1 MADRSELE
9 DILGKGIDL
18 KNRRIYFGL
27 LDSEEGSEI
36 NWHSVE
42 LAIRA
47 IQKLS
52 TDFPKKPI
60 ELYMSSP
67 GGDLTEAFRLYDAI
81 QSCTCQIKFYGSGSI
96 MSAATL
102 IMAGCD
108 ERYLDPNTSVM
119 FHGIQ
124 IAYGENVAP
133 LVDIDIAHDE
143 NRKVNHKW
151 LSLLSE
157 NTRMPFDFWKEIA
170 QRDTFLTAEES
181 LMLGLADHIIE
192 KKKRGSL
199 RKSRTYA
206 LNQVPDQK
214 DLTKLVKSIY
224 DRIHQGRRVS
234 KIEIHVP
241 KDEFDNSLTIDT
253 TPVAEDLVEEIK
265 LNPTQVL

>member
-1 MADRSELE
+1 MADRSELD
-9 DILGKGIDL
+9 DILNRGVDV

-27 LDSEEGSEI
+27 LDSDDGAEI
-36 NWHSVE
+36 TWHSVE
-42 LAIRA
+42 QTIRA
-47 IQKLS
+47 IQKLA

-67 GGDLTEAFRLYDAI
+67 GGDLLEAFRLYDAI

-108 ERYLDPNTSVM
+108 ERYLDPNTSIM

-124 IAYGENVAP
+124 LSYGDATSP
-133 LVDIDIAHDE
+133 LVDLDIAHDE
-143 NRKVNHKW
+143 SKRANQKW
-151 LSLLSE
+151 LALLTE

-170 QRDTFLTAEES
+170 QRDTYLSSEEA
-181 LMLGLADHIIE
+181 LMLGLADHIVE

-206 LNQVPDQK
+206 LNQVPNQK

-224 DRIHQGRRVS
+224 DRIHQGKRVS
-234 KIEIHVP
+234 KIEIHIP

-253 TPVAEDLVEEIK
+253 SPVLEEAQEEI
-265 LNPTQVL
+265 NPKI